1 MSKSKKRSP
10 GKDHHGH
17 DHQGARHSGAKDKKM
32 IHHDWRFWTAIVL
45 MVLGMAAYVLS
56 FDESLRPGGVDEA
69 EVPMAA
75 E

>member
-1 MSKSKKRSP
+1 MSKHNKHSDGNDRP
-10 GKDHHGH
+10 NA
-17 DHQGARHSGAKDKKM
+17 ARHAAKQKKM

-56 FDESLRPGGVDEA
+56 FDESLRPGGVDA
-69 EVPMAA
+69 PQVPMAA